1 MDFKA
6 PTDWE
11 PMEDDGA
18 ARDPAWLS
26 RHALV
31 AVPLESDLAVSLRQK
46 LRESL
51 PHARMV
57 SLERIQH
64 RGLWRSYARRRDDVA
79 FYNANDANEM
89 LLWHGTGARA
99 PSAVLAHQEGLDPR
113 FSSGGFYGQGIYL
126 AERAAYPVGGRYAHR
141 VAGHGG
147 TRFQL
152 LLVRVAAGAVQD
164 FGAEV
169 TAATKKMRFPG
180 SRAAGGR
187 LFDCVMA
194 GPHRPH
200 ISGPGGANDTDA
212 SRICVVYQ
220 SDQMYPAFVCTFDLS
235 FASLPAAP
243 PAAAAD
249 GNWGTIS
256 LGMSPA
262 SSPVSPGVPA
272 RRAAVPQPA
281 TPSQP
286 ATSPQPASPAGAPA
300 WYVQDQHLQERR
312 DVISSI
318 AQLLIERKGPNPPVE
333 WLQMLSQQARRLE
346 ESLFRAATSFEEY
359 RDRSTLKKRLQAL
372 AIAMGLR
379 ARQQQQAGPAPA
391 AAPPPPRPAGP
402 AAAKRARAAPDLT
415 TDERAAVVRAIAEL
429 DRKSSQKAVR
439 KSAERILGLPDG
451 TLDAKKE
458 AVKQVCA
465 EEMRRLE
472 QQWPPR
478 RSARL
483 E

>member
-31 AVPLESDLAVSLRQK
+31 AVPLDSDLGLSLQHR
-46 LRESL
+46 LCESL

-64 RGLWRSYARRRDDVA
+64 RGLWRSYARRRDDVV
-79 FYNANDANEM
+79 FYNDNDAGEILM
-89 LLWHGTGARA
+89 WHGTGARA

-113 FSSGGFYGQGIYL
+113 FSDGGFYGKGIYL
-126 AERAAYPVGGRYAHR
+126 AGRAAYPVGGRYAHR

-169 TAATKKMRFPG
+169 TAATRAMRFPG

-187 LFDCVMA
+187 LYDCVVA

-200 ISGPGGANDTDA
+200 ISGAGGPGDTDA

-220 SDQMYPAFVCTFDLS
+220 ADQMYPAFVCTFDLS
-235 FASLPAAP
+235 FASLPAA
-243 PAAAAD
+243 
-249 GNWGTIS
+249 
-256 LGMSPA
+256 A
-262 SSPVSPGVPA
+262 SSPVARTGVPA

-281 TPSQP
+281 TLVNS
-286 ATSPQPASPAGAPA
+286 
-300 WYVQDQHLQERR
+300 
-312 DVISSI
+312 
-318 AQLLIERKGPNPPVE
+318 
-333 WLQMLSQQARRLE
+333 
-346 ESLFRAATSFEEY
+346 
-359 RDRSTLKKRLQAL
+359 
-372 AIAMGLR
+372 LR
-379 ARQQQQAGPAPA
+379 AQQQQQA
-391 AAPPPPRPAGP
+391 AAPSLNIYLYKKPEGEEVWFKVKTTTKLQKVFDLYATRNFNLGRRKGIDVGSLRFFLDGTPLNGDQTPEDVGMEDGGRVVVYEVASS
-402 AAAKRARAAPDLT
+402 ARASKRAR
-415 TDERAAVVRAIAEL
+415 
-429 DRKSSQKAVR
+429 
-439 KSAERILGLPDG
+439 
-451 TLDAKKE
+451 
-458 AVKQVCA
+458 QV
-465 EEMRRLE
+465 
-472 QQWPPR
+472 
-478 RSARL
+478 
-483 E
+483 